1 MSAFDRG
8 PDEVIREALARDEA
22 EGLESPGDPSM
33 LALLTE
39 TFRGRSRLLAVG
51 GVVANVAFL
60 GVAVFALSRFL
71 VTEDVRE
78 MLVWGG
84 AGLLAVLLIL
94 AVKIW
99 YWLEM
104 VRLALT
110 RDLKRLELRVS
121 RLAER
126 LDEPQEPT

>member
-1 MSAFDRG
+1 MSASDRG

-22 EGLESPGDPSM
+22 EGLESPGDPST

-39 TFRGRSRLLAVG
+39 TFRGRNRLLAVG

>member
-1 MSAFDRG
+1 MSAFDRD
-8 PDEVIREALARDEA
+8 PDEVIREALAREEA
-22 EGLESPGDPSM
+22 EDLEGPGDPSM
-33 LALLTE
+33 IALLTE
-39 TFRGRSRLLAVG
+39 TFRGRNRLFAVG

-60 GVAVFALSRFL
+60 GVAVFAMSRFL
-71 VTEDVRE
+71 ATEVVQE

-84 AGLLAVLLIL
+84 AGLLAVVLIL

-126 LDEPQEPT
+126 LDEPREPT

>member
-8 PDEVIREALARDEA
+8 PDEVIREAVARDEA
-22 EGLESPGDPSM
+22 AGLESPGDPST
-33 LALLTE
+33 LALRTE
-39 TFRGRSRLLAVG
+39 TFRGRNRLLAVG

-110 RDLKRLELRVS
+110 REMKRVELQIAQIGRRVHGPE
-121 RLAER
+121 A
-126 LDEPQEPT
+126 Q

>member
-1 MSAFDRG
+1 
-8 PDEVIREALARDEA
+8 
-22 EGLESPGDPSM
+22 
-33 LALLTE
+33 
-39 TFRGRSRLLAVG
+39 
-51 GVVANVAFL
+51 VVANVAFL